1 VTLRPALVRPAAVAL
16 LALTLLV
23 VVAADPVPA
32 GAQDG
37 EVPTQDI
44 IPEPNSGEAPDEAGD
59 RGGSLQ
65 LAVFALVVA
74 AIVGGGAYVALQA
87 RRAREGR
94 GQPSA
99 SSARMASQAA
109 TPSTNPER

>member
-1 VTLRPALVRPAAVAL
+1 MRRRPVLVRVAAGAL
-16 LALTLLV
+16 LALALLV
-23 VVAADPVPA
+23 VVAAEPVPA

-59 RGGSLQ
+59 RGGGLQ

-87 RRAREGR
+87 RRAREDR
-94 GQPSA
+94 GQPSG

-109 TPSTNPER
+109 TPSTKPER